1 MSRQRLRESNIKW
14 SIKLTNESLAL
25 KIIKMVEIKTIE
37 NNAKNIEVQINNKIS
52 DFIDKNFKKDLN
64 YFEKKNKVKINIKSN
79 DNLNFSEYLIEYKSK
94 SNKVIE
100 KVEKIESL
108 KKIIDEKTNK
118 KININSKKKIFKK
131 RKYKKKF
138 DLKKN

>member
-1 MSRQRLRESNIKW
+1 
-14 SIKLTNESLAL
+14 
-25 KIIKMVEIKTIE
+25 MVEIKTIE
-37 NNAKNIEVQINNKIS
+37 NNAKNIELQINNKIS
-52 DFIDKNFKKDLN
+52 DFIDKNFIKDLN

-100 KVEKIESL
+100 KVEKVESL
-108 KKIIDEKTNK
+108 NKIIAEKKNK
-118 KININSKKKIFKK
+118 KININPKKKIFKK
-131 RKYKKKF
+131 RIYKKKF